1 MLGLVCLR
9 TFPGRNVAEVAR
21 TVLEAHGIAA
31 TVSASDLFGYDFSFA
46 SGGAKLLVQEDSAR
60 DAEEVLASMQ
70 ELSDPSE
77 IEVSEPPGSDRRRT
91 LLRIGV
97 ALIAASTVYRLLFHR

>member
-9 TFPGRNVAEVAR
+9 TFPSRNVAEVAR
-21 TVLEAHGIAA
+21 TVLESHGGIAA
-31 TVSASDLFGYDFSFA
+31 TVSTSDAGFDINFA
-46 SGGAKLLVQEDSAR
+46 SGGAKLFVNEESAQG
-60 DAEEVLASMQ
+60 AEEVLASMQ

-77 IEVSEPPGSDRRRT
+77 IEVSESQRSDRRQT

-97 ALIAASTVYRLLFHR
+97 AIIVVATVVGWLFHR